1 MQMSGPDD
9 TPLERLES
17 TAHIRRNVPEQHCS
31 QVPILPFTFW
41 GEAIIHSRYII
52 AQLTPSG
59 TCRASHRWSSQ
70 AYISPLHLLVYSPLH
85 TLVSATGLLSG
96 LINLK
101 SLSLKLSKFLKVI
114 CKLILRPRQPCAEKY
129 QRMHPKKARRVNH
142 TSSSLP
148 LPPLQ
153 SLPLPQ
159 PAPKRQLFQSHSNP
173 NLRKATGSDCGSSP
187 RLRQRSGSSSNVPPP
202 DRIGLG
208 ISTYSSIVLDFE
220 QDKAIPPPVP
230 PKPRKYVPKP
240 RKKGP
245 SQTVTSTSTT
255 AAVTKPPLP
264 TNSNKAQSRDNGP
277 VLKLHNHHPSLL
289 PVPPRS
295 PRRDYGNSIDNFDL
309 DLTSDPALRHHVFRL
324 RQEEEEFLRH
334 HKLGLVMMMNEEHV
348 SKSEGA
354 VEDAVKAFIDE
365 DLSLLDNYGNDTP
378 TLFNTFYEPTSMT
391 TTHSDSINL
400 TPTSS
405 RASMT
410 TNSTNV
416 TDSATVNSPSSLH
429 TPKGSDASV
438 GSPMRTPVSPA
449 RAPSSHSVGFAGRF
463 KNRFARHKNGDAG
476 AVDKGRSSSGASTK
490 ASTSTSSFRSA
501 SSTLQAKSK

>member
-1 MQMSGPDD
+1 
-9 TPLERLES
+9 
-17 TAHIRRNVPEQHCS
+17 
-31 QVPILPFTFW
+31 
-41 GEAIIHSRYII
+41 
-52 AQLTPSG
+52 
-59 TCRASHRWSSQ
+59 
-70 AYISPLHLLVYSPLH
+70 
-85 TLVSATGLLSG
+85 
-96 LINLK
+96 
-101 SLSLKLSKFLKVI
+101 
-114 CKLILRPRQPCAEKY
+114 
-129 QRMHPKKARRVNH
+129 MHPKKARRVNH

-159 PAPKRQLFQSHSNP
+159 PAPNRHLFQSHSNP
-173 NLRKATGSDCGSSP
+173 NLRKAASTTSDCGSSP

-230 PKPRKYVPKP
+230 PKPRKYIPKP

-245 SQTVTSTSTT
+245 SQSSSTTTT
-255 AAVTKPPLP
+255 AADTRRPLP
-264 TNSNKAQSRDNGP
+264 TSSSNSNKGLSKDNGP
-277 VLKLHNHHPSLL
+277 VLKLHHHNPSLL

-295 PRRDYGNSIDNFDL
+295 SRRDYGNSTDTDKFNL

-348 SKSEGA
+348 SKSGGA
-354 VEDAVKAFIDE
+354 VDDAVKAFIDE

-378 TLFNTFYEPTSMT
+378 TLFNTFYEPTSMS

-438 GSPMRTPVSPA
+438 GSPMRTPASSQASPA

-463 KNRFARHKNGDAG
+463 KNRFGRHKNGDPG
-476 AVDKGRSSSGASTK
+476 AVEKNRSTSGASTK